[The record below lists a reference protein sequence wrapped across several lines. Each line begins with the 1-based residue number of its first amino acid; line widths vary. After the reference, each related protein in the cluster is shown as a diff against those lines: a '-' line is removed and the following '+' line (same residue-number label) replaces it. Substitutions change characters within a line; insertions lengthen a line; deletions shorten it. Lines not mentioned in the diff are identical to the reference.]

1 MTHLYMLFIFHV
13 NVIICQFFNL
23 SHIHQIFVETN
34 HFLGWKISNYSHG
47 IQNMCKFC
55 EMTWFNIPSTFIKTR
70 NHFFFRVY
78 LCFWINMYITFVFT
92 NILQSPTLWNEMKF
106 LFLISFL
113 GYILTKYAKL
123 LWNCFKS
130 LRWHKLKHAHP

>member
-1 MTHLYMLFIFHV
+1 MWMWLFV
-13 NVIICQFFNL
+13 
-23 SHIHQIFVETN
+23 
-34 HFLGWKISNYSHG
+34 KISIYRTFIKYLLKQITFWDENFQITHMVSKT
-47 IQNMCKFC
+47 CAKLC

-70 NHFFFRVY
+70 NHLIFLRVY

-106 LFLISFL
+106 LFLNIFL

-123 LWNCFKS
+123 LWNFFKS
-130 LRWHKLKHAHP
+130 LRWHRLKHAHP